1 MSNNES
7 INVLILDDEK
17 AISEGLSFFI
27 TTIPGLL
34 PKVASLP
41 SEAYEIIKKEA
52 IDIAI
57 IDIKLP
63 QESGIEV
70 LKKIKNTNPNIE
82 IIMISGFGDME
93 TVVDCLRYGAFD
105 YFTKPFD
112 LVSIKNSIEKT
123 KKFIEIKGKLNSA
136 KAQIKKLENIVQS
149 QNKNLIKGSS
159 KEINRV
165 KSLIENVAFTDTTTV
180 LISGETG
187 TGKELVAKQI
197 HSLSGRN
204 NQIFSAYNCSAIPDH
219 LFESEFFGYNKG
231 AFTGANHDKKGWFE
245 IADKGT
251 LFLDEIGDMPM
262 FLQSKLLRIL
272 EERKVTRL
280 GAVNNID
287 IDVRIISA
295 SNKNITELIDK
306 GKFREDLYY
315 RLNTFEINIPPLR
328 ERKEDVVELSYLFLK
343 EFAKMFNK
351 KITDIDEAA
360 ISLLLSYSFPGNV
373 RQLKNFIERAVIL
386 CKGNTLKLE
395 YFTDTTFD
403 SYENQNRVTAN
414 SIQNFDMEVNEK
426 NLIINVL
433 NQTNYNKTKASK
445 MLNITL
451 QSLIRRMKKFNL

>member
-1 MSNNES
+1 MTNNES

-17 AISEGLSFFI
+17 AINEGLSFFI
-27 TTIPGLL
+27 KTIQGLV
-34 PKVASLP
+34 PKVATLP
-41 SEAYEIIKKEA
+41 SEAYEILKKEN

-70 LKKIKNTNPNIE
+70 LKKIKAMYPNIE
-82 IIMISGFGDME
+82 ILMISGFGDMD
-93 TVVDCLRYGAFD
+93 TVVECLRCGAFD

-112 LVSIKNSIEKT
+112 LVLIKNAIERT
-123 KKFIEIKGKLNSA
+123 KKFVEIKGKLNTA
-136 KAQIKKLENIVQS
+136 KAQIKKLEKIVQS
-149 QNKNLIKGSS
+149 QSKNIIIGSS

-197 HSLSGRN
+197 HTLSDRCA
-204 NQIFSAYNCSAIPDH
+204 QSFSAYNCSAIPDH

-231 AFTGANHDKKGWFE
+231 AFTGASHDKKGWFE
-245 IADKGT
+245 IAHKGT

-280 GAVNNID
+280 GAVNSID

-295 SNKNITELIDK
+295 TNKNIDELIEK

-328 ERKEDVVELSYLFLK
+328 ERKDDIVELSYLFLN
-343 EFAKMFNK
+343 EFAKKFNK
-351 KITDIDEAA
+351 KITDIDESAL
-360 ISLLLSYSFPGNV
+360 SLLLSYNFPGNV

-386 CKGNTLKLE
+386 CKGNILKME
-395 YFTDTTFD
+395 YFTETSIDYF
-403 SYENQNRVTAN
+403 ENQKISESNTIKN
-414 SIQNFDMEVNEK
+414 YDLEVNER
-426 NLIINVL
+426 NLIITVL

-445 MLNITL
+445 LLNITM
-451 QSLIRRMKKFNL
+451 QSLIRRMQKYNL

>member
-1 MSNNES
+1 MANNET

-27 TTIPGLL
+27 TTIPGLV
-34 PKVASLP
+34 PKVAALP
-41 SEAYEIIKKEA
+41 SEAYEILKKDI

-70 LKKIKNTNPNIE
+70 LKKIKAMYPNIE
-82 IIMISGFGDME
+82 ILMISGFGDMD
-93 TVVDCLRYGAFD
+93 TVVECLRCGAFD

-112 LVSIKNSIEKT
+112 LVLIKNAIERT
-123 KKFIEIKGKLNSA
+123 KKIVEIKGKLNTA
-136 KAQIKKLENIVQS
+136 KAQIKNLEKIVHNQSKNI
-149 QNKNLIKGSS
+149 IIGSS

-197 HSLSGRN
+197 HTLSDRCV
-204 NQIFSAYNCSAIPDH
+204 QSFSAYNCSAIPDH

-231 AFTGANHDKKGWFE
+231 AFTGASHDKKGWFE
-245 IADKGT
+245 IAHKGT

-272 EERKVTRL
+272 EDRKVTRL
-280 GAVNNID
+280 GATKSID

-295 SNKNITELIDK
+295 TNKNIDELIEK

-315 RLNTFEINIPPLR
+315 RLNTFEIKIPPLR
-328 ERKEDVVELSYLFLK
+328 ERKDDIVELSYLFMK
-343 EFAKMFNK
+343 EFAEKFNK
-351 KITDIDEAA
+351 KITDIDESAL
-360 ISLLLSYSFPGNV
+360 SLLLSYNFPGNV

-386 CKGNTLKLE
+386 CKGNILKVE
-395 YFTDTTFD
+395 YFTETSIDYF
-403 SYENQNRVTAN
+403 ENQNLSESNTIKN
-414 SIQNFDMEVNEK
+414 YDLEVNER
-426 NLIINVL
+426 NLIITVL

-445 MLNITL
+445 LLNITM
-451 QSLIRRMKKFNL
+451 QSLIRRMQKYNL

>member
-1 MSNNES
+1 MANNET

-27 TTIPGLL
+27 TTIQDLV
-34 PKVASLP
+34 PKVAALP
-41 SEAYEIIKKEA
+41 SEAYEILKKDN

-70 LKKIKNTNPNIE
+70 LKKIKAMYPNIE
-82 IIMISGFGDME
+82 ILMISGFGDMD
-93 TVVDCLRYGAFD
+93 TVVECLRCGAFD

-112 LVSIKNSIEKT
+112 LVLIKNAIERT
-123 KKFIEIKGKLNSA
+123 KKFVEIKGKLNTA
-136 KAQIKKLENIVQS
+136 KEQIKNLEKIVHNQSKNI
-149 QNKNLIKGSS
+149 IIGSS

-197 HSLSGRN
+197 HTLSDRCA
-204 NQIFSAYNCSAIPDH
+204 QSFSAYNCSAIPDH

-231 AFTGANHDKKGWFE
+231 AFTGASHDKKGWFE
-245 IADKGT
+245 IAHKGT

-272 EERKVTRL
+272 EDRKVTRL
-280 GAVNNID
+280 GATKSID

-295 SNKNITELIDK
+295 TNKNIDELIEK

-315 RLNTFEINIPPLR
+315 RLNTFEIKIPPLR
-328 ERKEDVVELSYLFLK
+328 ERKDDIVELSYMFMK
-343 EFAKMFNK
+343 EFAEKFNK
-351 KITDIDEAA
+351 KIKDFDQSAL
-360 ISLLLSYSFPGNV
+360 SLLLSYNFPGNI

-386 CKGNTLKLE
+386 CKGNILKVE
-395 YFTDTTFD
+395 YFTETSIDYF
-403 SYENQNRVTAN
+403 ENQNLSESNTIKN
-414 SIQNFDMEVNEK
+414 YDLEVNER
-426 NLIINVL
+426 NLIITVL

-445 MLNITL
+445 LLNITM
-451 QSLIRRMKKFNL
+451 QSLIRRMQKYNL